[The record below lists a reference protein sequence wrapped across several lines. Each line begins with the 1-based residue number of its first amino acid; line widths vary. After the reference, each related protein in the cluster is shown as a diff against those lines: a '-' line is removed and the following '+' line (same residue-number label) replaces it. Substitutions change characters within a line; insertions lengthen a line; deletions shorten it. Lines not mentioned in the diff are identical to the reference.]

1 MTRIEQD
8 RKYHVARARAEL
20 DSSYRA
26 TRPEAAAIHLRLS
39 SMHLQQARA
48 LDGALPEPIARDLA
62 WLEEFADFH
71 GQRLNAISF
80 DRPFRAND
88 MAGDGPARC
97 EESRADML
105 PVMKNHVPSGH
116 DAYAEGR
123 RDRVR
128 GASRGGC
135 PHAAGTAEAGA
146 WLNGWD
152 DEEEAGARRPLL
164 RIRVAAGG

>member
-1 MTRIEQD
+1 MKAIEQD

-20 DSSYRA
+20 DMSYRA

-48 LDGALPEPIARDLA
+48 SNETLPEPLARDLA
-62 WLEEFADFH
+62 WLQEFADFH
-71 GQRLNAISF
+71 GHCLNAISL
-80 DRPFRAND
+80 DRPFRPANAPGTGEPASD
-88 MAGDGPARC
+88 EAAPTLLPAR
-97 EESRADML
+97 
-105 PVMKNHVPSGH
+105 KNAVSSTH
-116 DAYAEGR
+116 DAYGQGR
-123 RDRVR
+123 RDRGK

-135 PHAAGTAEAGA
+135 PHPAGTAEAGA

-164 RIRVAAGG
+164 RLRV